1 MTDLIWNCPKCGSSN
16 DRLEAVK
23 GLRKWV
29 LFGPRKTKLIAICLD
44 CWAEMDFVG
53 TLNISRAKV

>member
-1 MTDLIWNCPKCGSSN
+1 MTDLIWYCPKCGGSN

-29 LFGPRKTKLIAICLD
+29 LFGARKTKLVAICLD
-44 CWAEMDFVG
+44 CWSEMKFVG
-53 TLNISRAKV
+53 TV